1 MGFDYIYI
9 GYKMYLFIN
18 KPMEAFI
25 HDMNFLPEVHSNTVT
40 VAAATHYSSQTLST

>member
-1 MGFDYIYI
+1 MGFDYLYI

-25 HDMNFLPEVHSNTVT
+25 HGNFLPEVHSNTVT
-40 VAAATHYSSQTLST
+40 VAAAIHYSSQTLNT